1 MNAKMRYLVLLLS
14 TIFLLLCYYSGKKLK
29 RKLKPGGTLQAASY
43 LSMRD
48 IAQMPRQT
56 TTPGLS
62 QTKSKHC
69 RMETCFN
76 FSRCAEDRFR
86 VYIYPYD
93 ESLVPSDS
101 YAKILNAVT
110 ESAYF
115 TAEAEES
122 CLFVLSLD
130 TLDRDV
136 LSQVRDHLLFL
147 DFVMFFLLVFWIRG
161 VSKCQK

>member
-1 MNAKMRYLVLLLS
+1 MNAKMRYLMLLLS

-29 RKLKPGGTLQAASY
+29 RKLKPGGTLPAASY
-43 LSMRD
+43 LSMQD
-48 IAQMPRQT
+48 IAQMSRQT
-56 TTPGLS
+56 IPGLGS

-115 TAEAEES
+115 TAEAEEA

-147 DFVMFFLLVFWIRG
+147 DFV
-161 VSKCQK
+161 S

>member
-1 MNAKMRYLVLLLS
+1 MNAKMRYLMLLLS

-29 RKLKPGGTLQAASY
+29 RKLKPASTGGTLQAASY
-43 LSMRD
+43 LSMKD
-48 IAQMPRQT
+48 IAQMSRQT
-56 TTPGLS
+56 TIPGLS

-115 TAEAEES
+115 TAEAEEA

-136 LSQVRDHLLFL
+136 LSQVRDRLLLF
-147 DFVMFFLLVFWIRG
+147 
-161 VSKCQK
+161 